1 MSAHHSSLLKNITM
15 GDFLSYGPGPQV
27 VGLEALNVIIGPNG
41 SGKSNLVEALAV
53 LRAVRGDLALPIR
66 QGGGVNDWLWKGEA
80 EATSAVIEV
89 VFGEGVVATR
99 ASHSP
104 GVRFRIEF
112 GSERNRFVVLDERIE
127 NETPDRGRVKPYF
140 YFGYE
145 RGAPMIN
152 VAGEERK
159 LNRADIDQTQ
169 SILSQRRDPDA
180 YPEVTRV
187 GDLLARILIYR
198 SWHFGP
204 NAPIRMPCRADVPT
218 DVLLEDF
225 SNLPARLLA
234 ISRDPSTKKR
244 LIDLI
249 GQLAPGYSDYT
260 VALEGGVLQLYLTEY
275 GRSVSSQRLS
285 DGTMRYICL
294 LAMLLD
300 PGAASLLVIEE
311 PELGLHPDML
321 PTLRDLMVEA
331 SERVQLV
338 VTTHSTQLVDAMT
351 EQADSVLICEKEA
364 STTHLRRLEQAEV
377 DQWREFGSLGNLWM
391 QGHLGGTRW

>member
-1 MSAHHSSLLKNITM
+1 MSAHHSPLLKTITL
-15 GDFLSYGPGPQV
+15 GDFLSYGPGRQV
-27 VGLEALNVIIGPNG
+27 VGLQALNVIIGPNG

-53 LRAVRGDLALPIR
+53 LRAVRGDLRLPIR
-66 QGGGVNDWLWKGEA
+66 QGGGVNDWLWKGESA
-80 EATSAVIEV
+80 AVSAVIEV
-89 VFGEGVVATR
+89 VFGEGVVASS
-99 ASHSP
+99 ASHP
-104 GVRFRIEF
+104 LAVRFRIEF
-112 GSERNRFVVLDERIE
+112 GSEGNRFVVLDERID
-127 NETPDRGRVKPYF
+127 NETPDPGHEQPHF

-145 RGAPMIN
+145 KGTPL
-152 VAGEERK
+152 VSVGGEKRPI
-159 LNRADIDQTQ
+159 NRAEIDQTQ

-180 YPEVTRV
+180 YPEMTRV

-204 NAPIRMPCRADVPT
+204 NAAIRMPCRADVPT

-244 LIDLI
+244 LIELI
-249 GQLAPGYSDYT
+249 GQLAPGYTDYT
-260 VALEGGVLQLYLTEY
+260 VALEGGALQLYITEY
-275 GRSVSSQRLS
+275 GCSVSSQRLS
-285 DGTMRYICL
+285 DGTLRYLCL

-321 PTLRDLMVEA
+321 PTLRDLMAEA

-351 EQADSVLICEKEA
+351 DQADAVLICEKEA

-377 DQWREFGSLGNLWM
+377 DQWRKFGSLGNLWM